1 MKLLPCK
8 MQKPS
13 IHHVKWPSEE
23 TNKQTNQPEERK
35 KWNAMKFITIAF
47 ALSKHTKQIAH
58 RQCVIQT
65 LTFTLIWW
73 CTTAIALIYMDLR
86 LTRRVIPLLQYM
98 YDVPCTT
105 LNIYLHWDGSHQMEL
120 RHELF
125 IETETNWKIITNL
138 SQTNDF
144 HIRNTVEH
152 GLLFDYCSV
161 ALRAL
166 VGI

>member
-1 MKLLPCK
+1 
-8 MQKPS
+8 
-13 IHHVKWPSEE
+13 
-23 TNKQTNQPEERK
+23 
-35 KWNAMKFITIAF
+35 
-47 ALSKHTKQIAH
+47 
-58 RQCVIQT
+58 
-65 LTFTLIWW
+65 
-73 CTTAIALIYMDLR
+73 MDLR

-161 ALRAL
+161 ALRARWLAYNL
-166 VGI
+166 VYNLTYSKRSNSVIENYF